1 MERDR
6 KESLLRAL
14 GDVGDDLVEMAG
26 NYRAS
31 AGWKRWG
38 AVAASL
44 ALVICLTAV
53 ALPYLPMGC
62 SSADKSSPE
71 ANAPMTP
78 EAPNEPPYTADK
90 ENSMA
95 DQESVQD
102 VVTTYSAVMDA
113 VVTMDMQQ
121 LTEMVATPLI
131 RWQVGPFAS
140 AADLSEDAMERLY
153 LAVMEREEPWR
164 DPASAS
170 VGEIRKKLSQVL
182 EGVHIY
188 APLNQKL
195 PLNGALKELPR
206 IEPQFLYVNGDTVR
220 LEVLVDGRFM
230 TFLIRMNE
238 DGWRYV
244 RVD

>member
-1 MERDR
+1 
-6 KESLLRAL
+6 
-14 GDVGDDLVEMAG
+14 
-26 NYRAS
+26 
-31 AGWKRWG
+31 
-38 AVAASL
+38 
-44 ALVICLTAV
+44 
-53 ALPYLPMGC
+53 
-62 SSADKSSPE
+62 
-71 ANAPMTP
+71 MTP
-78 EAPNEPPYTADK
+78 EAPNEPPHTVGV

-131 RWQVGPFAS
+131 RWQVGSFAS

-188 APLNQKL
+188 APLN
-195 PLNGALKELPR
+195 
-206 IEPQFLYVNGDTVR
+206 
-220 LEVLVDGRFM
+220 
-230 TFLIRMNE
+230 
-238 DGWRYV
+238 
-244 RVD
+244 